1 MPSKPVLLS
10 YCATFLKPEMLHVY
24 RQVKGIQQFD
34 NWVVTRRRS
43 NVELFPYSQTLTLK
57 KSPWRGIRRA
67 YYRLLKQPVPL
78 GSGEVRQMLS
88 IAAEKDA
95 ALIHVYFGTEAA
107 RALPYLQREQRPKV
121 VSFHGADVSTSLS
134 AAHLELLIACTDLF
148 LARSQTL
155 SDELLAR
162 GCPAEKIR
170 LTRTSVPLPEWAGP
184 LQLVAGQPVR
194 LLQACRFIEKKGL
207 DVAVAAVGQL
217 VAAGHDVTLD
227 LAGDGPEREALQAQA
242 KQLGIADRVRFLGF
256 LPNQE
261 LLDRLSSYTLFL
273 HPSRDT
279 ASGDREGIPNSMLEA
294 MAYGLP
300 VVATSHSG
308 IPEAVKHGI
317 EGLLIEQNNVDA
329 LVRAVSTAVANAESY
344 RVMSAASRAR
354 IESEFSAQRAI
365 EELERAYADAIAQ
378 GKVRAGSVKSE

>member
-43 NVELFPYSQTLTLK
+43 NAELFPYSQTLTLK

-95 ALIHVYFGTEAA
+95 ALIHIYFGTEAA

-256 LPNQE
+256 LPNQA
-261 LLDRLSSYTLFL
+261 LLDLLPEYAVFL

-279 ASGDREGIPNSMLEA
+279 ATGDREGIPNSMLEA
-294 MAYGLP
+294 MACGVP
-300 VVATSHSG
+300 VVATAHSG
-308 IPEAVKHGI
+308 IPEAVTDGQ
-317 EGLLIEQNNVDA
+317 EGLLIAQNDVA
-329 LVRAVSTAVANAESY
+329 GLVRAIASMTSDGARY
-344 RVMSAASRAR
+344 QRMSAASRQR
-354 IESEFSAQRAI
+354 IEAQFSSRLAI
-365 EELERAYADAIAQ
+365 EELERAYQDAILIA
-378 GKVRAGSVKSE
+378 AGRRSVQA

>member
-1 MPSKPVLLS
+1 
-10 YCATFLKPEMLHVY
+10 
-24 RQVKGIQQFD
+24 
-34 NWVVTRRRS
+34 
-43 NVELFPYSQTLTLK
+43 
-57 KSPWRGIRRA
+57 
-67 YYRLLKQPVPL
+67 
-78 GSGEVRQMLS
+78 MLS

-95 ALIHVYFGTEAA
+95 ALIHIYFGTEAA

-256 LPNQE
+256 LPNQA
-261 LLDRLSSYTLFL
+261 LLDLLPEYSLFL

-279 ASGDREGIPNSMLEA
+279 ATGDREGIPNSMLEA
-294 MAYGLP
+294 MACGVP
-300 VVATSHSG
+300 VVATAHSG
-308 IPEAVKHGI
+308 IPEAVTDGQ
-317 EGLLIEQNNVDA
+317 EGLLIAQNDVA
-329 LVRAVSTAVANAESY
+329 GLVRAIASMTSDGARY
-344 RVMSAASRAR
+344 QRMSAASRQR
-354 IESEFSAQRAI
+354 IEAQFSSRLAI
-365 EELERAYADAIAQ
+365 EELERAYQDAILIA
-378 GKVRAGSVKSE
+378 AGRRSVQA

>member
-1 MPSKPVLLS
+1 MSSKPVLLS

-43 NVELFPYSQTLTLK
+43 NAELFPYSQTLTLN

-78 GSGEVRQMLS
+78 GSGEVHQMLS

-155 SDELLAR
+155 ADELLAR

-170 LTRTSVPLPEWAGP
+170 LTRTSVPLPEWKGP

-227 LAGDGPEREALQAQA
+227 LAGDGPEREALQEQA
-242 KQLGIADRVRFLGF
+242 KQLGIAERVRFLGF
-256 LPNQE
+256 LPNQA
-261 LLDRLSSYTLFL
+261 LLDLLPEYAVFL

-279 ASGDREGIPNSMLEA
+279 ATGDREGIPNSMLEA
-294 MAYGLP
+294 MACGVP
-300 VVATSHSG
+300 VVATAHSG
-308 IPEAVKHGI
+308 IPEAVTDGQ
-317 EGLLIEQNNVDA
+317 EGLLIAQNDVA
-329 LVRAVSTAVANAESY
+329 GLIRAIASMTSDSARY
-344 RVMSAASRAR
+344 QRMSAASRQR
-354 IESEFSAQRAI
+354 IEAQFSSRLAI
-365 EELERAYADAIAQ
+365 EELERAYQDAILIA
-378 GKVRAGSVKSE
+378 AGRRSVQA